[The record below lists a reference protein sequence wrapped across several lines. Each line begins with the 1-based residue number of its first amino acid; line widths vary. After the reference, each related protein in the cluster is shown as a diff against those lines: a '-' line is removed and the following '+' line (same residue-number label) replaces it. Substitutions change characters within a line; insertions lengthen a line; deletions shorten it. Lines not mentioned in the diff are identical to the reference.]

1 MELDK
6 ISLFS
11 VIKKRLAWLGQ
22 RHEVVAQ
29 NIANADTPN
38 YQARDIQAFKFRDLV
53 RNQGSSLRMV
63 TTESNHLKGVS
74 KRASDFAVTKD
85 RNPFETNPTG
95 NSVVLEEQM
104 AKLNENGISHRLAT
118 ELYKK
123 HLNMFRLA
131 VRSR

>member
-6 ISLFS
+6 ISLFGI
-11 VIKKRLAWLGQ
+11 IKKRMAWLGQ

-29 NIANADTPN
+29 NIANADTPD

-53 RNQGSSLRMV
+53 RKQGSSLRMA
-63 TTESNHLKGVS
+63 TTENNHLKGVS
-74 KRASDFAVTKD
+74 KRATDFSVTKD

-104 AKLNENGISHRLAT
+104 AKMSENGVSARLTT